1 MQLSEEQK
9 SAVSHL
15 YGPALILAVPGSGK
29 TTVLIHRIYN
39 LVNINKIRPNKI
51 LSITFSKASA
61 LDMKMR
67 YQQLFHEDS
76 MVPPFMTIHAFCY
89 EVIRSYSKKANKN
102 YFLIENEATKIN
114 KYTLISSIYLNINK
128 NMITEEK
135 LENFFSYAGYIK
147 NMCITPEEF
156 IKNKKIDVEN
166 FIDIFYLY
174 EKYKKDNNYIDF
186 DDMLSMAY
194 EILSNDKKI
203 LNYYKNKYDFI
214 QVDEGQDTSIIQFKI
229 INLISS
235 PSNNIFIV
243 ADDDQSIYGFRGAY
257 PKQLLEFNK
266 MYPNGKVYYL
276 KENYRSSKNIVNASY
291 SFISNNIN
299 RYDKDIFT
307 RNPYKS
313 PVKILKFKSILD
325 QYGFIIDE
333 INNNLDKSM
342 AVLYRNNL
350 SSIGLIYFLTKK
362 NYKFYMRDFKLK
374 FFNHWLLKDIF
385 NFIEFSRKPTD
396 VQLYSKIYYK
406 KKGYISKKMVA
417 WAYTHPSSRSV
428 FSNLLSYPGLSEF
441 YKTRIRELELDFK
454 KISNL
459 NIKDA
464 IDYIVFNLNYHDYIK
479 ENSNRLGYT
488 YETIMQ
494 MIFYLKLIAED
505 VKSVD
510 EFRSKLTN
518 LEKIIKDSSKEKSNL
533 LLSTIHGAKGLEFD
547 KVIMIDLINGQ
558 FPSSSSLDLKNG
570 GNIFDFEEERR
581 LFYVGMTRA
590 KEELTLTCYNVL
602 DSTFVK
608 QSEFIDELNKINSA
622 K

>member
-76 MVPPFMTIHAFCY
+76 IIPPFMTIHAFCY
-89 EVIRSYSKKANKN
+89 EVIRAYSKKANKN

-147 NMCITPEEF
+147 NMCITPEEI

-385 NFIEFSRKPTD
+385 NFIEFSSKPTD

-518 LEKIIKDSSKEKSNL
+518 LEKIIKDSSKEKNNL

-602 DSTFVK
+602 DSTYVK

>member
-89 EVIRSYSKKANKN
+89 EVIRAYSKKANKN

>member
-89 EVIRSYSKKANKN
+89 EVIRAYSKKANKN

-362 NYKFYMRDFKLK
+362 NYKFYMRDLKLK

-385 NFIEFSRKPTD
+385 NFIDFSRKPTD

>member
-89 EVIRSYSKKANKN
+89 EVIRAYSKKANKN

-128 NMITEEK
+128 NILTEEK

-406 KKGYISKKMVA
+406 KTS
-417 WAYTHPSSRSV
+417 
-428 FSNLLSYPGLSEF
+428 
-441 YKTRIRELELDFK
+441 
-454 KISNL
+454 
-459 NIKDA
+459 
-464 IDYIVFNLNYHDYIK
+464 
-479 ENSNRLGYT
+479 
-488 YETIMQ
+488 
-494 MIFYLKLIAED
+494 
-505 VKSVD
+505 
-510 EFRSKLTN
+510 
-518 LEKIIKDSSKEKSNL
+518 
-533 LLSTIHGAKGLEFD
+533 
-547 KVIMIDLINGQ
+547 
-558 FPSSSSLDLKNG
+558 
-570 GNIFDFEEERR
+570 
-581 LFYVGMTRA
+581 
-590 KEELTLTCYNVL
+590 
-602 DSTFVK
+602 
-608 QSEFIDELNKINSA
+608 
-622 K
+622 

>member
-76 MVPPFMTIHAFCY
+76 IIPPFMTIHAFCY
-89 EVIRSYSKKANKN
+89 EVIRAYSKKANKN

-385 NFIEFSRKPTD
+385 NFIEFSSKPTD

-518 LEKIIKDSSKEKSNL
+518 LEKIIKDSSKEKNNL

-602 DSTFVK
+602 DSTYVK